1 MTVFSTNPRGLF
13 TQKKSSYTPQKNRK
27 KNPKKS
33 EDFFEDIKSVYLI
46 WEWTTPRIQCLNPFL
61 IIKYSYGK
69 KNPKKSGKESEKSK
83 KIQGFFFRIWS
94 SYTLFESEQPLA
106 RTIDRCIVIV
116 IEYKWRAQRKH
127 HYTVHNLKKKYKA
140 ANRQLL
146 IYLNGGLYL
155 KVWIG
160 EAFDQIINVQVSK
173 HRNQQESL
181 RRITVQST
189 WPSSKF
195 LRER

>member
-1 MTVFSTNPRGLF
+1 MGLPTRLIRILNFDWLFS
-13 TQKKSSYTPQKNRK
+13 
-27 KNPKKS
+27 
-33 EDFFEDIKSVYLI
+33 
-46 WEWTTPRIQCLNPFL
+46 
-61 IIKYSYGK
+61 
-69 KNPKKSGKESEKSK
+69 
-83 KIQGFFFRIWS
+83 
-94 SYTLFESEQPLA
+94 A

-146 IYLNGGLYL
+146 IYLNGGIYL